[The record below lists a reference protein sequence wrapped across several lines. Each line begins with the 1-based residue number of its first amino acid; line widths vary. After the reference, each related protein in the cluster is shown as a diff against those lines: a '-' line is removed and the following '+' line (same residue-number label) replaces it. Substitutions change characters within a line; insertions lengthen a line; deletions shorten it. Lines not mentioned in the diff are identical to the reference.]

1 MNSTRYETLKEEI
14 GLLREDVEA
23 MKEVLK
29 KLSDLLITEQ
39 LDDLPEDEE

>member
-1 MNSTRYETLKEEI
+1 MNSTRYENLKEEI

-29 KLSDLLITEQ
+29 KLNDLLLKQ
-39 LDDLPEDEE
+39 